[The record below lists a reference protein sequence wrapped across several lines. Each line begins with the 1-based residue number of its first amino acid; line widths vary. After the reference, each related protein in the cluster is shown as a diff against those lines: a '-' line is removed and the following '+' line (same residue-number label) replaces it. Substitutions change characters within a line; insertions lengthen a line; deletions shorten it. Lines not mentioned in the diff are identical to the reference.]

1 MSTFGIP
8 LVPSAFTG
16 PTSEQQ
22 SGTKLEELEG
32 FLMLPKT
39 KYVGINFEIKTLKKK
54 NKSEYTR

>member
-22 SGTKLEELEG
+22 SGTKLEELDG
-32 FLMLPKT
+32 FFMFPKT
-39 KYVGINFEIKTLKKK
+39 KYVGINLENKTLKKK
-54 NKSEYTR
+54 NKNEYRR